1 MIKVTKPTK
10 EELAK
15 LASDFRNKLES
26 IKEDDKNNK
35 FLSLIKRS
43 INKNKE

>member
-15 LASDFRNKLES
+15 LAANFRNKLES

-35 FLSLIKRS
+35 FLSFIKRT